1 MRPRLWW
8 AWCLGVT
15 LSGCG
20 TVWAPVLPPVE
31 PPPPVVQPPVDPP
44 PPVTPPDAPVP
55 VAELVAR
62 LAAGSTVAEAE
73 QVFGRPADNVAPAF
87 GPAPETRR
95 WFVKEA
101 GQTWAVYAIFRNGE
115 VAGAGSAR
123 VEEVK

>member
-1 MRPRLWW
+1 MKNRLWW
-8 AWCLGVT
+8 AWLLGVT
-15 LSGCG
+15 LGGCG
-20 TVWAPVLPPVE
+20 TVWAPVLPPA
-31 PPPPVVQPPVDPP
+31 PPPVVQPPANPP

-73 QVFGRPADNVAPAF
+73 QVFGRPPDNIAPAF

-95 WFVKEA
+95 WFVKEG
-101 GQTWAVYAIFRNGE
+101 GQTWAVYAIFRNGK

>member
-1 MRPRLWW
+1 MRRFPLL
-8 AWCLGVT
+8 AFLLLT
-15 LSGCG
+15 ACG
-20 TVWAPVLPPVE
+20 SVWAPVLPPVD

-62 LAAGSTVAEAE
+62 LAVGSTLAEAE
-73 QVFGRPADNVAPAF
+73 QVMERPADMVAPAF

-95 WFVKEA
+95 WFVRDA
-101 GQTWAVYAIFRNGE
+101 GATWAVFVVMRSGK
-115 VAGAGSAR
+115 VSSAGSAK